1 MTTNDV
7 GVRGVSSALT
17 NMPDITH
24 ALLALLFKAALDR
37 DLIQL
42 SDVRARIDRGT
53 LHNEHCDALAKQIDR
68 ALVRIHRFCKRKG
81 WPPLNALYVKQPHCT
96 AGIGFY
102 RSMGFDDNNNESR
115 LLFWH
120 SCVDAVYS
128 YFTLGEENDQQPT

>member
-1 MTTNDV
+1 
-7 GVRGVSSALT
+7 
-17 NMPDITH
+17 MPDITH
-24 ALLALLFKAALDR
+24 ALLALLIKAALDR

-53 LHNEHCDALAKQIDR
+53 LPSDGHDELAKQIDT
-68 ALVRIHRFCKRKG
+68 ALTRIHRFCKKKG
-81 WPPLNALYVKQPHCT
+81 WPPLNALYVKQPHRT

-102 RSMGFDDNNNESR
+102 RSMAFDSKDTEHR

-128 YFTLGEENDQQPT
+128 YFTVGE